1 MLTKRDI
8 SLHRQAKLSSSGRE
22 SNHFLLLLHLFLALP
37 SYSKIWRFNLSLHAK
52 RETSARILKLFGSV
66 ARKSD
71 IFVKFVLNQVSRPS
85 FSKRSFRGEWVCCA
99 LFHHQREKFAHFFG
113 GESVFFRFLSSRE
126 ICHLSHFRYTVCT
139 VEEKSIVR
147 NTFLWYR
154 TVLYCRCS
162 IIRKV
167 AEQKEMLLKPCAKKI
182 TNHIIYPH
190 EMSTVLFKAKTRT
203 IVDLP

>member
-1 MLTKRDI
+1 ML
-8 SLHRQAKLSSSGRE
+8 
-22 SNHFLLLLHLFLALP
+22 
-37 SYSKIWRFNLSLHAK
+37 
-52 RETSARILKLFGSV
+52 
-66 ARKSD
+66 
-71 IFVKFVLNQVSRPS
+71 
-85 FSKRSFRGEWVCCA
+85 
-99 LFHHQREKFAHFFG
+99 
-113 GESVFFRFLSSRE
+113 
-126 ICHLSHFRYTVCT
+126 T
-139 VEEKSIVR
+139 VEEKSVVR

>member
-1 MLTKRDI
+1 MVRRICERINTYSLSFSVCFSFPSVHQRDREVLTKRDI

-126 ICHLSHFRYTVCT
+126 ICHLSHFRYTVCKHCVT
-139 VEEKSIVR
+139 YIFRLVK
-147 NTFLWYR
+147 NQTNLHFL
-154 TVLYCRCS
+154 T
-162 IIRKV
+162 
-167 AEQKEMLLKPCAKKI
+167 
-182 TNHIIYPH
+182 
-190 EMSTVLFKAKTRT
+190 
-203 IVDLP
+203 